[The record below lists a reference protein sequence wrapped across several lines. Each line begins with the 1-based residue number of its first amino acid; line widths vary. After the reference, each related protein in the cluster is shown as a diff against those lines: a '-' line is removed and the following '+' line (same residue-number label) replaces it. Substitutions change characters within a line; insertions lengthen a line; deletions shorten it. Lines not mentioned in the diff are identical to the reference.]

1 MQQLPTF
8 KAPAVE
14 RYLSAGPHPDLR
26 CFQLASRIS
35 SAFEGYLL
43 YRPDWIMAFEQG
55 QNPISAAPH
64 SVWQA
69 QLWRALIAADPTLA
83 TTHRAYLHQQLLRA
97 LKTEDHRAHL
107 PNRISLFG
115 LSSLAPLHLE
125 TFKHLAGQC
134 PVDLYFMNP
143 SETYWGDITT
153 EKRAQKSR
161 LDLLAQT
168 QAVPEDDYQFFGN
181 PLLASFGRQGQ
192 EFHELLTSQEAV
204 SYTHLTLPTIYSV

>member
-1 MQQLPTF
+1 MLRLIQSNDLQQLARRFSAVSAAESRDPLAPEVVIIQSVGTGQWLKLQTAEHLGISANIDCQLPAQFIWRLYQKTLGLGAQKPVEASSLIFKLMQQLPTF

-43 YRPDWIMAFEQG
+43 YRPDWIMAFEQE

-97 LKTEDHRAHL
+97 LKTEDHRS
-107 PNRISLFG
+107 N
-115 LSSLAPLHLE
+115 
-125 TFKHLAGQC
+125 
-134 PVDLYFMNP
+134 
-143 SETYWGDITT
+143 
-153 EKRAQKSR
+153 
-161 LDLLAQT
+161 
-168 QAVPEDDYQFFGN
+168 
-181 PLLASFGRQGQ
+181 
-192 EFHELLTSQEAV
+192 
-204 SYTHLTLPTIYSV
+204 

>member
-1 MQQLPTF
+1 MLRLIQSNDLQQLARRFSAVSAAESRDPLAPEVVIIQSVGTGQWLKLQTAEHPGISANIDCQLPAQFIWRLYQKTLGLGTQKPVEASSLIFKLMQQLPTF

-69 QLWRALIAADPTLA
+69 QL
-83 TTHRAYLHQQLLRA
+83 
-97 LKTEDHRAHL
+97 
-107 PNRISLFG
+107 
-115 LSSLAPLHLE
+115 
-125 TFKHLAGQC
+125 C
-134 PVDLYFMNP
+134 
-143 SETYWGDITT
+143 
-153 EKRAQKSR
+153 
-161 LDLLAQT
+161 
-168 QAVPEDDYQFFGN
+168 
-181 PLLASFGRQGQ
+181 
-192 EFHELLTSQEAV
+192 
-204 SYTHLTLPTIYSV
+204 